1 MGGCTLN
8 SAEENGK
15 GRSTAE
21 KDADRFTCSSQSPMA
36 LATVIPPTP
45 DVTIINVEKASVTP
59 DRVRWTTVPG
69 GFAMAAKRGVL
80 RQHGESRT
88 VHMGKNT
95 VSLVLTGD
103 DTGGAYSL
111 TEFTIAAP
119 PAPGPPVHIHGTG
132 SEAAYVLEGEVELRL
147 EDQTVK
153 ASAGAAIFVPKG
165 TTHNV
170 SNAGPGTAKILV
182 ILSPPGFEGYWREM
196 SELPL
201 TDGKPDP
208 QAVLA
213 LQAKYKMDTGGQA
226 RQL

>member
-1 MGGCTLN
+1 M
-8 SAEENGK
+8 
-15 GRSTAE
+15 
-21 KDADRFTCSSQSPMA
+21 
-36 LATVIPPTP
+36 I
-45 DVTIINVEKASVTP
+45 
-59 DRVRWTTVPG
+59 
-69 GFAMAAKRGVL
+69 AMPGVL
-80 RQHGESRT
+80 RQRGESRT
-88 VHMGKNT
+88 VQMGKNS
-95 VSLVLTGD
+95 VSFILTGEE
-103 DTGGAYSL
+103 TGGAYSL
-111 TEFTIAAP
+111 TEFTVAAP

-147 EDQTVK
+147 GDRSVR
-153 ASAGAAIFVPKG
+153 ASAGAAIFVPRG

-170 SNAGPGTAKILV
+170 TNAGAGTAKILV

-208 QAVLA
+208 KSVLS